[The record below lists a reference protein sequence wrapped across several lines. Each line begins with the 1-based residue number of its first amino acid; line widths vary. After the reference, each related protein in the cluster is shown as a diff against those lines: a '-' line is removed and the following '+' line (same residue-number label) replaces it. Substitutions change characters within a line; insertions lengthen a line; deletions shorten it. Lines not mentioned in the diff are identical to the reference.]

1 MIDFRYHLVSIVAIF
16 LALTVGIVLG
26 TTMLQDPLL
35 NTLQSETSDLRE
47 QSEELRAQ
55 KDIAD
60 QINAGDDQ
68 LIGAFADE
76 MLADQLNEARVVI
89 VETPGVDD
97 EMRAGLTARIEQ
109 AGGTV
114 PGRLSLTDRF
124 LDPEQSAFVTELTD
138 QLAEGVELPR
148 GNAYERAGAELAQA
162 LIAADPEAED
172 AEPADDER
180 PGDGDEESEREPALD
195 PEAVLAGF
203 AEGGLLTQQGEPA
216 QRADIVLVLAPA
228 EPFAAA
234 ADGQAQGQED
244 DTAATGNAAVLA
256 LTRAFDAEAG
266 GAVLAGGTS
275 AVDAGGLLAQ
285 ARAEEVGFTTVDT
298 AGSTSGDVVTVL
310 ALAITLQGR
319 SGHYGIGEGVDNY
332 LPDPLPQP
340 RPNDSQESGRDSG
353 ADTDA
358 DSE

>member
-35 NTLQSETSDLRE
+35 NTLQSETSQLRE
-47 QSEELRAQ
+47 QSEDLRAE
-55 KDIAD
+55 KDVAD

-68 LIGAFADE
+68 LVGAFAGE
-76 MLADQLNEARVVI
+76 MLADQLTGARIVVVEA
-89 VETPGVDD
+89 PGVDD
-97 EMRAGLTARIEQ
+97 ELRAGLTSRIEQ

-114 PGRLSLTDRF
+114 PGRLSLTDKF
-124 LDPEQSAFVTELTD
+124 LDPEQSAFVNELTD

-148 GNAYERAGAELAQA
+148 GNAYERAGAELAQV
-162 LIAADPEAED
+162 LIAPEED
-172 AEPADDER
+172 AEDEEPRDAPADGEDAE
-180 PGDGDEESEREPALD
+180 EREPALD
-195 PEAVLAGF
+195 PEAVLGGF
-203 AEGGLLTQQGEPA
+203 AEGGLLTQHGDVA
-216 QRADIVLVLAPA
+216 QRADLVLVLAPA

-234 ADGQAQGQED
+234 AGEQAQGMED
-244 DTAATGNAAVLA
+244 DTAAPGNAAVLA
-256 LTRAFDAEAG
+256 LTRAFDAAAG

-275 AVDAGGLLAQ
+275 SIEAGGLLAQ
-285 ARAEEVGFTTVDT
+285 ARAEEAGFTTVDT

-340 RPNDSQESGRDSG
+340 TRPNDSPESDEDSG
-353 ADTDA
+353 ADPDA